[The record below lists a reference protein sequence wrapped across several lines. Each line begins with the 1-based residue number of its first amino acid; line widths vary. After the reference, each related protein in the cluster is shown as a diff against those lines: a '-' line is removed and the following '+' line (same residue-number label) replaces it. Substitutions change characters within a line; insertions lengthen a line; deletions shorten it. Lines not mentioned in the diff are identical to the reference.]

1 MDGLGGDLH
10 SKLVGNLACFRE
22 AGGDYGEAKA
32 PTTNHPVV
40 SQLPLAVKYLSIIF
54 IVNLILNYY
63 ITLNI

>member
-32 PTTNHPVV
+32 PTPNHPVV

-54 IVNLILNYY
+54 I
-63 ITLNI
+63 